1 VTGRLRSPRRG
12 LARRAVAALAAL
24 AVIAAPSLVA
34 RPASGFAIY
43 YVSGHVVDSV
53 TDASLAGVCIILR
66 PPDACRDVDFKTD
79 VNGNWGPA
87 PLVSD
92 SQWDVYY
99 VLTGYAIGH
108 DVVPASRQTDIFL
121 QTRLVTL
128 PGVPPTPNTTC
139 GTPGPAT
146 ASVYLPNI
154 TKTLGGPNGWD
165 TPFIVQNVGTVNTV
179 LEVSYYKFADGSLVT
194 CRKASAVRPGTSFAD
209 IPNNDAYLPDDTQL
223 SVVVR
228 SFGAALVAVVNE
240 VQGSGAGFE
249 SLAYD
254 GASSGATK
262 VYLPN
267 VTRRFYGYDVPFIV
281 QNLGTQNTNATASFI
296 SFDGTKTFSKT
307 LAIQPGRSGVV
318 DPDFTPGLVD
328 GTQYAVT
335 VTADQPI
342 SVVVNAHDETNG
354 PPVAY
359 SHNGLV
365 LGATTLYA
373 PYVAKH
379 GGSDDRV
386 APVVVQNVSSAA
398 VDATLTFTPLTMGSA
413 PQVFAFAG
421 LAPGASRA
429 FDPRFA
435 LGTTAV
441 CVTASATCL
450 GNGEYALK
458 VTATGSVAA
467 VVLVV
472 TATTAGAYAAA
483 PIVTLRQY
491 LPNVTRTL
499 GGPSGYSTPIY
510 LQSAG
515 AATATLRWYRFTDA
529 SLVLTQNV
537 TLPADSSV
545 VIDPRTVAGLSEDTQ
560 YAVIVDG
567 VGGPVNAI
575 VYEQSFTGGDGVMIY
590 EGFAQ

>member
-1 VTGRLRSPRRG
+1 MTGRPPNPHRG
-12 LARRAVAALAAL
+12 LARREFAALAAL
-24 AVIAAPSLVA
+24 ALILSSSLVA
-34 RPASGFAIY
+34 RPASGFTFY
-43 YVSGHVVDSV
+43 NVSGHVANSV
-53 TDASLAGVCIILR
+53 TNVSLAGVCIILR

-79 VNGNWGPA
+79 ANGNWGPA
-87 PLVSD
+87 PLVSG

-99 VLTGYAIGH
+99 VLTGYVMGH

-121 QTRLVTL
+121 QTRLESTA
-128 PGVPPTPNTTC
+128 C
-139 GTPGPAT
+139 DTPGTAT
-146 ASVYLPNI
+146 SSVYLPNI
-154 TKTLGGPNGWD
+154 TKTLGGPNGWN

-179 LEVSYYKFADGSLVT
+179 LEASYYKFADGSLVT

-209 IPNNDAYLPDDTQL
+209 IPNNDAYLPDDTQF

-281 QNLGTQNTNATASFI
+281 QNLGSLSTIATASFI

-307 LAIQPGRSGVV
+307 LVIQPGRSGVV

-365 LGATTLYA
+365 VGATTLYA

-379 GGSDDRV
+379 AGPDDRV
-386 APVVVQNVSSAA
+386 APVVVQNVSAAA
-398 VDATLTFTPLTMGSA
+398 VDATLTFTPLTTGGT
-413 PQVFAFAG
+413 PQVFTFSG
-421 LAPGASRA
+421 IAPGASRA

-435 LGTTAV
+435 LGTTVV
-441 CVTASATCL
+441 CTTASATCL

-458 VTATGSVAA
+458 ITATGSVAA

-499 GGPSGYSTPIY
+499 GGPSGYTTPIF

-515 AATATLRWYRFTDA
+515 ASTATLRWYRFSDA
-529 SLVLTQNV
+529 SLVQTQTV
-537 TLPADSSV
+537 ALPANSSIA
-545 VIDPRTVAGLSEDTQ
+545 IDPRTVAGLSDDTQ

-567 VGGPVNAI
+567 VDGPVNAI